1 MIRVI
6 VLDLFIQDLS
16 EVKISKDIPGSNYL
30 KALPVVRNLRKKG
43 GIRFTKNVTFLVGE
57 NGDILD
63 ITAGSCF
70 LKESS

>member
-1 MIRVI
+1 MIWVI
-6 VLDLFIQDLS
+6 VLDFFIQDLS
-16 EVKISKDIPGSNYL
+16 EVKISKDISGSNYL

-70 LKESS
+70 S

>member
-1 MIRVI
+1 MIWVI
-6 VLDLFIQDLS
+6 VLDFFIQDLS
-16 EVKISKDIPGSNYL
+16 EVKISKDISGSNYL
-30 KALPVVRNLRKKG
+30 KALPAVRNLRKKG

-70 LKESS
+70 SGKV